1 MSPRPRLDRGT
12 RRLARH
18 LCPEAAERGLTLV
31 ELIVAFSL
39 MLILSAMAV
48 PVASVRVQREKERR
62 LREAL
67 REIRQA
73 IDRHK
78 DMAEQGMLGA
88 LDPEDHG
95 YPESLE
101 ALVEGVDLEQTDSG
115 LSTSMEASAMRQ
127 SDMRLSGGQ
136 TAIGSGPRAGS
147 GSRFGSQG
155 DRGSGRRSLDDA
167 FPDRGGFTDRYDPLA
182 DDDERPKAVRFL
194 RSIPVDP
201 MTGQREWGLL
211 SISDDPKA
219 RSWNG
224 RNVFDVYS
232 LSFGI
237 SLDGTNYSDW

>member
-1 MSPRPRLDRGT
+1 MSPRSRADRGT
-12 RRLARH
+12 RRLARR
-18 LCPEAAERGLTLV
+18 LCPGSSERGLTLV

-67 REIRQA
+67 REVRQA

-78 DMAEQGMLGA
+78 DMADQGRLA
-88 LDPEDHG
+88 ELDPDDHG

-101 ALVEGVDLEQTDSG
+101 ALVEGVDLEEADSG
-115 LSTSMEASAMRQ
+115 LSTTMEASALRQ
-127 SDMRLSGGQ
+127 SEMRLSGGESSR
-136 TAIGSGPRAGS
+136 GPGPRTGS
-147 GSRFGSQG
+147 GSRIGSQG
-155 DRGSGRRSLDDA
+155 DRGSGRRSLGDA
-167 FPDRGGFTDRYDPLA
+167 FPDRGGISGGYAPFG
-182 DDDERPKAVRFL
+182 DDGEKPKAVRFL
-194 RSIPVDP
+194 RAIPVDP
-201 MTGQREWGLL
+201 MTGRREWGLL
-211 SISDDPKA
+211 SVSDDPKA

>member
-1 MSPRPRLDRGT
+1 MHPRSSADRGT
-12 RRLARH
+12 RRLASR
-18 LCPEAAERGLTLV
+18 LCPESGERGLTLV

-62 LREAL
+62 LRDAL

-78 DMAEQGMLGA
+78 DMADQGMLA
-88 LDPEDHG
+88 ELDPNDHG

-101 ALVEGVDLEQTDSG
+101 ALVEGVELEEAESG
-115 LSTSMEASAMRQ
+115 LSTSMESGALRQ
-127 SDMRLSGGQ
+127 SGMRLSDGQ
-136 TAIGSGPRAGS
+136 SAIGSGARSGS

-155 DRGSGRRSLDDA
+155 DFGSGRRSLGDA
-167 FPDRGGFTDRYDPLA
+167 FPERGGLA
-182 DDDERPKAVRFL
+182 GEYGSLGEESEKPKAVRFL

-201 MTGQREWGLL
+201 MTGRREWGLL
-211 SISDDPKA
+211 SVSDDPQA

-232 LSFGI
+232 LSFGL